1 MTDDPEVLSAF
12 YKDLRKHDPLSADE
26 QIELAIRAKG
36 GDVKASEKLVL
47 SNQRFILSVTK
58 EFQTTT
64 LSVMDLVNEGSS
76 GLIRSIPKFDE
87 TKGIKF
93 LSYAVWWIRQA
104 MFQACYETG
113 ETVRLPVNRIN
124 AMNKVSKVR
133 DSLTQKLQRE
143 PTLEEIYEN
152 SDIDKGDVYGTLD
165 GNVSMSL
172 DTKPCGDSDVNF
184 VDILESD
191 SEGGIESSLNKES
204 LIKEIN
210 SVLSTLPNRDIDIMN
225 MYFGLNGNGEKTLK
239 EIGSELN
246 LTNER
251 VRQIKENVIK
261 KLRGHSK
268 SSRLR
273 EFLSVKI
280 N

>member
-1 MTDDPEVLSAF
+1 MTPEVLSAF
-12 YKDLRKHDPLSADE
+12 YKDLRRYEPLSAED
-26 QIELAIRAKG
+26 QIDLAVRAKN
-36 GDVKASEKLVL
+36 GDEKAAEKLVL

-104 MFQACYETG
+104 MFQACYENG

-133 DSLTQKLQRE
+133 EKLTQELQRE
-143 PTLEEIYEN
+143 PTLEEIYEH
-152 SDIDKGDVYGTLD
+152 SDIERGDVYGTLD

-172 DTKPCGDSDVNF
+172 DMKASNDSDVNLI
-184 VDILESD
+184 DTLESENHGD
-191 SEGGIESSLNKES
+191 IENGLNKES
-204 LIKEIN
+204 LIREIN
-210 SVLSTLPNRDIDIMN
+210 SVLSTLPQRDVDIMN
-225 MYFGLNGNGEKTLK
+225 MYFGLNGHQEKTLK
-239 EIGSELN
+239 EIGSDLN

-251 VRQIKENVIK
+251 VRQIKETVIK

-273 EFLSVKI
+273 EFLSVKVS
-280 N
+280 